1 MPFSVNDSFLYI
13 LSGIIVLFVVAQ
25 SAFFLIKAVRRAR
38 QLSISGATIRK
49 TVLSSALFSIAPAV
63 SILVGVITL
72 SKFIGLPFPWLR
84 LSVLGAVTYE
94 LPAATI
100 AANTMGASVKE
111 TITNPQVFST
121 IAWTMT
127 LGIISG
133 IVLVLFGL
141 KKIQRGM
148 HSITGKD
155 KRWGEIVMD
164 SLFLGMVS
172 AFVGM
177 LFADIRSGLPGRRGR
192 CVERLRDDLRAADGG
207 LRRVDQGLQMELAG
221 AIRSAAVHALRHGV
235 EHPDHGADGV
245 RRG

>member
-100 AANTMGASVKE
+100 AAKHHGRLCQGDDYQPAG
-111 TITNPQVFST
+111 VF
-121 IAWTMT
+121 
-127 LGIISG
+127 
-133 IVLVLFGL
+133 
-141 KKIQRGM
+141 
-148 HSITGKD
+148 HH
-155 KRWGEIVMD
+155 
-164 SLFLGMVS
+164 
-172 AFVGM
+172 
-177 LFADIRSGLPGRRGR
+177 
-192 CVERLRDDLRAADGG
+192 RLDDDPW
-207 LRRVDQGLQMELAG
+207 
-221 AIRSAAVHALRHGV
+221 HYLRHRAGV
-235 EHPDHGADGV
+235 VWAQKNSARYAFHYRQG
-245 RRG
+245 